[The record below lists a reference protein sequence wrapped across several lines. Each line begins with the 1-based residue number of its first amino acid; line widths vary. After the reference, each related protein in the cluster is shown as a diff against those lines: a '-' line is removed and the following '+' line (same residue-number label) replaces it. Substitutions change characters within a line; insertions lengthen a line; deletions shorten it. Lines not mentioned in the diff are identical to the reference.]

1 MSLITLTAAQVL
13 RLLPRTRISHAVGRL
28 CDRTLPAQVS
38 RVVTE
43 TYSRVY
49 DVDLG
54 EAEPR
59 SEPYESFDSFFTR
72 RLREGAR
79 PIDDASFVSPAD
91 GNLIAAGEV
100 DSEARFLVKGRPYS
114 VADLVGDEADAPRYE
129 RGSYSLTYLSPR
141 DYHRVHSP
149 VDGAIS
155 LVRSLPG
162 DLYPVNTIGERHVKG
177 LFARNLRVAICI
189 DTESL
194 GRVTLVMVGALI
206 VGRISVS
213 VIPRP
218 AAPVGTHPIVPGRPV
233 SRGDEV
239 GQFHLGS
246 STVVFTEPGVR
257 VTREPGPILLGQSLV
272 SGA

>member
-1 MSLITLTAAQVL
+1 MSLTTLTAARVL

-28 CDRTLPAQVS
+28 CDRNLPPRVS
-38 RVVTE
+38 RLVTD
-43 TYSRVY
+43 TYSRAY

-59 SEPYESFDSFFTR
+59 SEPYDSFDAFFTR
-72 RLREGAR
+72 ALREGAR
-79 PIDDASFVSPAD
+79 PIDDANFVSPAD
-91 GNLIAAGEV
+91 GNLIAAGNV
-100 DSEARFLVKGRPYS
+100 DSDARFLVKGRPYS
-114 VADLVGDEADAPRYE
+114 VADLVGDETDAARYVG
-129 RGSYSLTYLSPR
+129 GSYSLTYLSPR

-177 LFARNLRVAICI
+177 LFAHNLRVAICI

-218 AAPVGTHPIVPGRPV
+218 AAPIGSHPIVPGRRV

-239 GQFHLGS
+239 GKFHLGS
-246 STVVFTEPGVR
+246 STIVFAEPGLE
-257 VTREPGPILLGQSLV
+257 VTRGPGAIRMGQSLV
-272 SGA
+272 GGV